1 MRFNIRMRPNGSLT
15 LFPEQ
20 VTKLDLS
27 SLDCK
32 EGHMKKIRLFV
43 CLHQGQKNI
52 DLRTHL

>member
-1 MRFNIRMRPNGSLT
+1 MLILNID
-15 LFPEQ
+15 FY
-20 VTKLDLS
+20 

-43 CLHQGQKNI
+43 CLSVCLHRGQKNI